1 MSIPVPSQ
9 FHLFK
14 ELLFLL
20 VRACV
25 PTAFRCFLP
34 PIATLLHMCF
44 GVFCSISKFLAPL
57 VRFTLETGCGWF
69 CSLQFAV
76 RCSPSNLSLARKSNR
91 CNCVEWAPDTR
102 VVAQC
107 PGAAHLP
114 IFTCT
119 KKLSVSSIQTRSFH
133 DRGEQVH
140 FLFEELIK

>member
-76 RCSPSNLSLARKSNR
+76 RHQTCPWPERAIDATVWSGHQTPELSPNVRAPPIYRFSLVPR
-91 CNCVEWAPDTR
+91 NCQFPRFKHAVFMTEESKF
-102 VVAQC
+102 
-107 PGAAHLP
+107 
-114 IFTCT
+114 IFCL
-119 KKLSVSSIQTRSFH
+119 KN
-133 DRGEQVH
+133 
-140 FLFEELIK
+140 